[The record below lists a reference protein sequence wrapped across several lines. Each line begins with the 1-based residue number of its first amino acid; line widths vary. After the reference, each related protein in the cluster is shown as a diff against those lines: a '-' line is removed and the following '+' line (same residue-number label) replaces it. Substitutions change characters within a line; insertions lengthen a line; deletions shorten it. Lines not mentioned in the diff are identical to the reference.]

1 MHINLDK
8 KVLEIEGTILEVSY
22 SIENNNVSVKTIQTL
37 DQDITPLIDLISVS
51 GDKFYERVEKEI
63 INSEKIIKEVA
74 DNYNLIKDG
83 LLQL

>member
-1 MHINLDK
+1 M
-8 KVLEIEGTILEVSY
+8 EIEGTILEVSY